1 MTITPSGLPAW
12 QRANDFTVY
21 GGHADKHD
29 YQNVPSINPKTDV
42 SAAAMCRLAAD
53 VAAVHRTATFAAI
66 YAVPADPA
74 HPTVSYVRMM
84 PGICVT
90 PYTGNT
96 PPAGFPTVEYV
107 STGVYTVTF
116 ASSYTD
122 PFGVSGAIDLQFC
135 HVSALEYDTLSA
147 LSPSA
152 ARVNAYTWTIYI
164 YNTSTG
170 NPWTSDAIH
179 MEFA

>member
-1 MTITPSGLPAW
+1 MTITPSGYPAW
-12 QRANDFTVY
+12 MRANDFTAY

-29 YQNVPSINPKTDV
+29 YQNVSSINPRSDV
-42 SAAAMCRLAAD
+42 SAAALCRLAAD
-53 VAAVHRTATFAAI
+53 AAAVQRTATFAAL

-84 PGICVT
+84 TGVCAT

-122 PFGVSGAIDLQFC
+122 PFGISGALDLQFC
-135 HVSALEYDTLSA
+135 HVAGATISTLDAIATASE
-147 LSPSA
+147 
-152 ARVNAYTWTIYI
+152 RINAYTWTVRTFQASSGTAA
-164 YNTSTG
+164 TSEKL
-170 NPWTSDAIH
+170 H
-179 MEFA
+179 LEFA